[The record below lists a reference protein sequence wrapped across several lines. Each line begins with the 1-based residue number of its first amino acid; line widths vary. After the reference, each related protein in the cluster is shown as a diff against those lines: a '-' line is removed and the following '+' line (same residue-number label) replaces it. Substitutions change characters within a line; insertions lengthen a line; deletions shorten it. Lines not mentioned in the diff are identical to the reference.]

1 LTLLRLLDKMGIMPK
16 LRSVRKRKRASL
28 TPNALTVLEKRY
40 LKKDG
45 RGRPVESPDEM
56 FRRVA
61 ENVAAAD
68 ARYRASDVAQT
79 AQTFYDLLASLEF
92 LPNSPTL
99 MNAGR
104 ELQQLSACFVLPVED
119 SLESIFGAIKNT
131 AMIHQ
136 SGGGTGFSFS
146 RIRPKN
152 DLVLS
157 TSGVA
162 SGPVSFMRVFNM
174 ATEVIKQGGTR
185 RGANM
190 GILRVDH
197 PDIMEFIRVKEDPK
211 EMVNFNLSVALT
223 ERFMEAVRRKETY
236 RLINPRTKKEVDRL
250 FAKEVFDQITQS
262 AWLTGEPGIIFIDR
276 MNRYN
281 PTPSLGAYEATN
293 PCGEQPLLPYESCN
307 LGSINLSK
315 MLSKKGKTKAI
326 DYPKLQATI
335 WKAVHF
341 LDNVID
347 QNQYPLPEIAAATY
361 RTRKIGL
368 GVMGFA
374 DLLIELGIPYDTT
387 EALAVAHEVMA
398 FVRREAREA
407 SASLAKERGVF
418 PAYDQSIYAEQ
429 GIRLRNATTTTIA
442 PTGTIS
448 IIAGCS
454 SGIEPLYALSYSR
467 HVLGGI
473 RLPETNS
480 RLMQTAKAK
489 GFYSERLFS
498 KVDASG
504 SVRGLKGIPKEIQEL
519 FATAHDISPEFHMK
533 MQAAF
538 QKYTDNAVS
547 KTVNFRR
554 EATPHEVERVFLL
567 ADEQGCKGVTIFRDG
582 SREEQVL
589 ACSQTG
595 YC

>member
-1 LTLLRLLDKMGIMPK
+1 MGIMPK

-567 ADEQGCKGVTIFRDG
+567 A
-582 SREEQVL
+582 
-589 ACSQTG
+589 
-595 YC
+595 